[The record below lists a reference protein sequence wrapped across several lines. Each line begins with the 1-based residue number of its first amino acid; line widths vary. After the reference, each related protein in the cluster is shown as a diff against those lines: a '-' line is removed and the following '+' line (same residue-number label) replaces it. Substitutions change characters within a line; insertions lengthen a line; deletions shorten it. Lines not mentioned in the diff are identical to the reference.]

1 MNEKYKM
8 EIDNFVQKFGL
19 FQNKRI
25 ILYGIGR
32 YTITL
37 LEGLKGFNIVG
48 LMDKDPNNTGRIIQ
62 NIPIVDKVKAEE
74 IADLII
80 INTAETYWDVIYNRI
95 KDIKIPIFYLNGEK
109 AAFKNHF
116 QKDNLFKDLSYLEL
130 MTELERA
137 EVISFDFFDTLF
149 MRSICSSQDIFRI
162 MEMQMEIPFLQMR
175 NRAIKDLKENY
186 SFDELYS
193 RIEFLEDMPHSQI
206 EQIKNL
212 EIELEKKLLVPRSRI
227 ISILRDLLKSNKK
240 VYVISDMYLPK
251 NFYIDVLKKQGII
264 IPDKFILLSNE
275 LNANKLDGTLWK
287 YYSEEIVKGRRSLHI
302 GDNIKADVEEAKKY
316 NIKTYF
322 TPNVWDM
329 LLNSSLSN
337 MASRICDIYE
347 STVMGCILDR
357 LFENP
362 FALGETKGFLHISN
376 NYDMGYCIFGPV
388 IMTFGLWLLNKI
400 KEDNITKLVF
410 MARDGYFLKEDIE
423 YICELLG
430 EKIECCYIGIS
441 RQLVMMTSI
450 ETKQDLMEYAKMP
463 YTGTIAELLEDRFG
477 IFCPN
482 IYKNKQLEQYID
494 LCFSE
499 IMQKVLEIKDNYLKY
514 LKTFCLDNKCAV
526 IDIGYYGNNQMY
538 LNKLLDLHLSGY
550 YFNANLS
557 EQNINNK
564 NQYMIVCFQKDDDLM
579 GEYSD
584 ILKKQIY
591 LESFLTAPY
600 GMVKA
605 VDKNGELICAPNG
618 KNQEYFNDKKIIN
631 KGVKQYIE
639 DYINRF
645 GMLDIRPNIEFI
657 DRYYGSCFDGR
668 VKFADEVKRSFY
680 NDNAMMNRIESNLFY

>member
-1 MNEKYKM
+1 MC
-8 EIDNFVQKFGL
+8 IRD
-19 FQNKRI
+19 
-25 ILYGIGR
+25 R

-130 MTELERA
+130 ITELERA
-137 EVISFDFFDTLF
+137 EVISFDFFVRLF

-316 NIKTYF
+316 NC
-322 TPNVWDM
+322 
-329 LLNSSLSN
+329 LLYTSPS
-337 MASRICDIYE
+337 
-347 STVMGCILDR
+347 
-357 LFENP
+357 P
-362 FALGETKGFLHISN
+362 
-376 NYDMGYCIFGPV
+376 
-388 IMTFGLWLLNKI
+388 
-400 KEDNITKLVF
+400 
-410 MARDGYFLKEDIE
+410 RD
-423 YICELLG
+423 
-430 EKIECCYIGIS
+430 
-441 RQLVMMTSI
+441 
-450 ETKQDLMEYAKMP
+450 
-463 YTGTIAELLEDRFG
+463 
-477 IFCPN
+477 
-482 IYKNKQLEQYID
+482 
-494 LCFSE
+494 
-499 IMQKVLEIKDNYLKY
+499 
-514 LKTFCLDNKCAV
+514 
-526 IDIGYYGNNQMY
+526 
-538 LNKLLDLHLSGY
+538 
-550 YFNANLS
+550 
-557 EQNINNK
+557 
-564 NQYMIVCFQKDDDLM
+564 
-579 GEYSD
+579 
-584 ILKKQIY
+584 
-591 LESFLTAPY
+591 
-600 GMVKA
+600 
-605 VDKNGELICAPNG
+605 
-618 KNQEYFNDKKIIN
+618 
-631 KGVKQYIE
+631 
-639 DYINRF
+639 
-645 GMLDIRPNIEFI
+645 
-657 DRYYGSCFDGR
+657 
-668 VKFADEVKRSFY
+668 
-680 NDNAMMNRIESNLFY
+680 